1 MINLMLLKFCKVD
14 ISFKLLIFT
23 NKIDFEKKKIML
35 FQYHI
40 VRKVGV
46 EEHTQLWYFKIILTH
61 ICLSHI
67 KSNLW
72 KLKFSKVKTF
82 FIEKRYGGRFWQV
95 LAPPPHTH
103 TPNQNM
109 IKGKISFFKQV
120 KYYITFTVCSR
131 SLYNF
136 LKMSLKLRKNQ
147 IADGFNI

>member
-1 MINLMLLKFCKVD
+1 MINLMLLKFYKVD

-23 NKIDFEKKKIML
+23 NKIDFEKKKSIML
-35 FQYHI
+35 FQYHF

-95 LAPPPHTH
+95 LPPPLLT
-103 TPNQNM
+103 
-109 IKGKISFFKQV
+109 KIWLKAKSH
-120 KYYITFTVCSR
+120 
-131 SLYNF
+131 F
-136 LKMSLKLRKNQ
+136 LNKLSTTSPSQ
-147 IADGFNI
+147 FAVDPL

>member
-1 MINLMLLKFCKVD
+1 MINLMLLKFYKVD
-14 ISFKLLIFT
+14 ISFKLFIFT
-23 NKIDFEKKKIML
+23 NKIDFEKKKKKSIML
-35 FQYHI
+35 FQYHF

-95 LAPPPHTH
+95 LPPP

-131 SLYNF
+131 SLITF
-136 LKMSLKLRKNQ
+136 
-147 IADGFNI
+147 

>member
-1 MINLMLLKFCKVD
+1 
-14 ISFKLLIFT
+14 
-23 NKIDFEKKKIML
+23 ML
-35 FQYHI
+35 FQYHF

-95 LAPPPHTH
+95 LPPPLQT
-103 TPNQNM
+103 
-109 IKGKISFFKQV
+109 KIWLKAKSH
-120 KYYITFTVCSR
+120 
-131 SLYNF
+131 F
-136 LKMSLKLRKNQ
+136 LNKLSTTSPSQ
-147 IADGFNI
+147 FAVDPL

>member
-95 LAPPPHTH
+95 LAPPPTH
-103 TPNQNM
+103 TLLT
-109 IKGKISFFKQV
+109 KIWLKAKSHFLNKLSTTSPSQFAV
-120 KYYITFTVCSR
+120 DPFITS
-131 SLYNF
+131 
-136 LKMSLKLRKNQ
+136 
-147 IADGFNI
+147 

>member
-61 ICLSHI
+61 ICLSRI

-82 FIEKRYGGRFWQV
+82 FFEKCYGGRFWQV
-95 LAPPPHTH
+95 LPP

-136 LKMSLKLRKNQ
+136 LKMSLKLWKNQ